1 MIGRWHINMYSKFSS
16 NSEEKECHQ
25 LLVLS
30 TDKRE
35 NRLVLSSV
43 SRSSGKPVE

>member
-1 MIGRWHINMYSKFSS
+1 MYSKFSS
-16 NSEEKECHQ
+16 NSEDKECPQ
-25 LLVLS
+25 LVVVS

-43 SRSSGKPVE
+43 SRSSEKPVE

>member
-1 MIGRWHINMYSKFSS
+1 MYSKFSS
-16 NSEEKECHQ
+16 NSEDKECHQ
-25 LLVLS
+25 LVVLS

-43 SRSSGKPVE
+43 SRSSEKPVE